1 MNHRKFGI
9 KLGRNRR
16 EREALFKSLVRSVF
30 THGTIQTTE
39 AKAKSVVPI
48 IEKLSSHI
56 NTKDKLVAIR
66 ELSTYIQ
73 DKNLVSQI
81 FNSFKKHFPT
91 ETSNFTR
98 ITRVKIR
105 QGDDALIVKFGFYKP
120 YVLEAKPASKD
131 TKSVKVAKVEA
142 EIVNEKTKTVSAKS
156 GSASGG
162 KKEATKKV
170 VKKDKK

>member
-39 AKAKSVVPI
+39 AKAKSVVSI

-56 NTKDKLVAIR
+56 NTKDKLISMR

-81 FNSFKKHFPT
+81 YNSFKKSFPT

-105 QGDDALIVKFGFYKP
+105 QGDDALIVKFGFHKP
-120 YVLEAKPASKD
+120 YVLEAKIAPTKVTTTSKEA
-131 TKSVKVAKVEA
+131 VKATAKPSPKKA
-142 EIVNEKTKTVSAKS
+142 VSKVI
-156 GSASGG
+156 
-162 KKEATKKV
+162 KKEKK
-170 VKKDKK
+170 

>member
-39 AKAKSVVPI
+39 AKAKSVVSI
-48 IEKLSSHI
+48 IEKLSNHI
-56 NTKDKLVAIR
+56 NTKDKLVSIR

-81 FNSFKKHFPT
+81 YNSFKKSFPT

-98 ITRVKIR
+98 IIRVKIR
-105 QGDDALIVKFGFYKP
+105 QGDDALIVKFGFCKP
-120 YVLEAKPASKD
+120 YVLEAKPVS
-131 TKSVKVAKVEA
+131 TKAEVDAKTNVKVATASNPKPKISKV
-142 EIVNEKTKTVSAKS
+142 I
-156 GSASGG
+156 
-162 KKEATKKV
+162 KKENK
-170 VKKDKK
+170 

>member
-39 AKAKSVVPI
+39 AKARSVVSI
-48 IEKLSSHI
+48 IEKLGNHI
-56 NTKDKLVAIR
+56 ATKDKLIAQR

-81 FNSFKKHFPT
+81 YASFKTAHPT
-91 ETSNFTR
+91 ETSNFTSYS
-98 ITRVKIR
+98 RVKIR
-105 QGDDALIVKFGFYKP
+105 QGDDALIVKFGFVKP
-120 YVLEAKPASKD
+120 YKLEEKKISDKASKP
-131 TKSVKVAKVEA
+131 KVEVKV
-142 EIVNEKTKTVSAKS
+142 NPPTK
-156 GSASGG
+156 G
-162 KKEATKKV
+162 KKAAG
-170 VKKDKK
+170 VKK